1 MKNLAF
7 ILIVLCQACIN
18 QNSVDNN
25 QGNESTTQDSVYQT
39 EEGIKTYVP
48 KTNKQQSYISQKD
61 VIMNEAVAI
70 SNDFYNSLK
79 SQNYAGANKYMQV
92 DALIVTP
99 VNEWNKIYQK
109 AREKKGQLGFIKM
122 YDYGV
127 KLKMNGSNDLGDY
140 AELIFDAQYKDGN
153 MREKLTFFRKDS
165 TDAVKIMAYEYDE
178 IVDNIKVS
186 PVFR

>member
-1 MKNLAF
+1 MKHLTLLLVVF
-7 ILIVLCQACIN
+7 CQACIN
-18 QNSVDNN
+18 QNSVDTSK
-25 QGNESTTQDSVYQT
+25 GDESTRQDSVNQT
-39 EEGIKTYVP
+39 EEGVKTYVP
-48 KTNKQQSYISQKD
+48 KTNKQETAINQQD

-79 SQNYAGANKYMQV
+79 SQNYTGANKYMHL

-99 VNEWNKIYQK
+99 INEWNKIYQK

-127 KLKMNGSNDLGDY
+127 KLKMNGSNGIGDY

-153 MREKLTFFRKDS
+153 MREKLTFYRKDS
-165 TDAVKIMAYEYDE
+165 AEAVKIMAYEYDE
-178 IVDNIKVS
+178 IVDNVKVS

>member
-1 MKNLAF
+1 MH
-7 ILIVLCQACIN
+7 
-18 QNSVDNN
+18 
-25 QGNESTTQDSVYQT
+25 
-39 EEGIKTYVP
+39 
-48 KTNKQQSYISQKD
+48 
-61 VIMNEAVAI
+61 
-70 SNDFYNSLK
+70 
-79 SQNYAGANKYMQV
+79 V

>member
-70 SNDFYNSLK
+70 SNDFYNSL
-79 SQNYAGANKYMQV
+79 N
-92 DALIVTP
+92 
-99 VNEWNKIYQK
+99 
-109 AREKKGQLGFIKM
+109 
-122 YDYGV
+122 
-127 KLKMNGSNDLGDY
+127 
-140 AELIFDAQYKDGN
+140 
-153 MREKLTFFRKDS
+153 
-165 TDAVKIMAYEYDE
+165 
-178 IVDNIKVS
+178 
-186 PVFR
+186 